1 MAKQPS
7 RDDPSKPKAHGYA
20 YKKQFYQSSEVAADY
35 DEHRFRTPKRQRR
48 NARKW
53 NAIQKALALAD
64 GVKTDRRSAL
74 RHRPFHRASW
84 RAPGYQVVG
93 SDISLEMMQ
102 QAAKLPSVQH
112 ANIAGYVRADAE
124 ALPFRSK
131 SADCL
136 MSIRFLFHVDPE
148 TRRRMLREF
157 GRVSRRWVIA
167 DYRHKY
173 SFRYG
178 VWKLSRMLGLTRRP
192 FERVSVKSMK
202 AEFEDAGLRVAKI
215 IRGAPL
221 AFRQVGGAG
230 RVRPHRSRRASPIKL
245 EGTQYA
251 DLEVTEK
258 LGEGKR
264 SMVYRANW
272 RGREVG
278 LKVYKPAAI
287 ANHARKHKLPLAEF
301 EHRRNKAFFEAR
313 GMSKYVAEPLGSS
326 SSPGFQ
332 MSLQECLDGEVYY
345 FAQRDHADFISPRFM
360 DDLAELVNL
369 SHEAQLYDIDLHAMN
384 VMVDR
389 QAGAPEAVRLQ
400 PDPVHRAAAES
411 LHRARAQAGVVRAR
425 IARPAQA
432 GALPQLRARGA
443 QAAQVLQGEQHVPG
457 LRRAGSA
464 RALRSAAGRCLRA

>member
-20 YKKQFYQSSEVAADY
+20 YKKQFYQSADVAADY

-53 NAIQKALALAD
+53 NAIQKALALTQ
-64 GVKTDRRSAL
+64 GVKTIIDLPCGTGRFTGNLA
-74 RHRPFHRASW
+74 RA
-84 RAPGYQVVG
+84 GYQVVG
-93 SDISLEMMQ
+93 SDISIEMMT
-102 QAAKLPSVQH
+102 QAAKLLSDT
-112 ANIAGYVRADAE
+112 NIAGYVRADAE
-124 ALPFRSK
+124 ALPFATK

-136 MSIRFLFHVDPE
+136 MSIRFLFHVDSE

-178 VWKLSRMLGLTRRP
+178 VWKLSRALGLTKRP

-202 AEFEDAGLRVAKI
+202 SEFEDAGLRVHEI
-215 IRGAPL
+215 IPVRRWLSDKWVVL
-221 AFRQVGGAG
+221 AEAG
-230 RVRPHRSRRASPIKL
+230 HVDPASLAVKL
-245 EGTQYA
+245 RETKYSGLA
-251 DLEVTEK
+251 VTEK

-264 SMVYRANW
+264 SVVYRARW
-272 RGREVG
+272 QGRDIG

-313 GMSKYVAEPLGSS
+313 GMAKYVAEPLGFIVE
-326 SSPGFQ
+326 PGFQ

-360 DDLAELVNL
+360 DDLAELVSL
-369 SHEAQLYDIDLHAMN
+369 SHEASLYDIDLHAMN

-389 QAGAPEAVRLQ
+389 KAGGPKLFDFNQIPFTERPQNPFIGLALKLGWLGRGSRDLRKLKRFTNYDRVERKLLKFYK
-400 PDPVHRAAAES
+400 ES
-411 LHRARAQAGVVRAR
+411 SHTT
-425 IARPAQA
+425 
-432 GALPQLRARGA
+432 
-443 QAAQVLQGEQHVPG
+443 
-457 LRRAGSA
+457 
-464 RALRSAAGRCLRA
+464 

>member
-7 RDDPSKPKAHGYA
+7 RDDPSKPKEHGYA

-35 DEHRFRTPKRQRR
+35 DEHRFRTPKRMRR

-53 NAIQKALALAD
+53 SAIQKALAMAEGMKTIVDLPCGTGRFTGHLA
-64 GVKTDRRSAL
+64 SA
-74 RHRPFHRASW
+74 
-84 RAPGYQVVG
+84 GYQVVG
-93 SDISLEMMQ
+93 SDISIEMMH
-102 QAAKLPSVQH
+102 QAAKLAVTRQH
-112 ANIAGYVRADAE
+112 RGYVRADAE
-124 ALPFRSK
+124 ALPFRTK

-202 AEFEDAGLRVAKI
+202 SEFEDAGLRVVKI
-215 IRGAPL
+215 IAVRRWLSDKWVVL
-221 AFRQVGGAG
+221 AESGHVDPDGSPSSSRA
-230 RVRPHRSRRASPIKL
+230 RSTRTS
-245 EGTQYA
+245 Q
-251 DLEVTEK
+251 VTEK

-264 SMVYRANW
+264 SVVYRARW

-301 EHRRNKAFFEAR
+301 EHRRNKAFFDAR
-313 GMSKYVAEPLGSS
+313 GMSKYVAEPLGFIVE
-326 SSPGFQ
+326 PGFQ
-332 MSLQECLDGEVYY
+332 MSLQECLEGEVYY

-360 DDLAELVNL
+360 EDLAELVSL
-369 SHEAQLYDIDLHAMN
+369 SHEAKLYDIDLHAMN

-389 QAGAPEAVRLQ
+389 QKGTPKLFDFNQIPFTERPQNPFVGLALKLGLLGRGSRDLRKLARFNNFERVERKLLKFYE
-400 PDPVHRAAAES
+400 ES
-411 LHRARAQAGVVRAR
+411 ST
-425 IARPAQA
+425 
-432 GALPQLRARGA
+432 
-443 QAAQVLQGEQHVPG
+443 PG
-457 LRRAGSA
+457 G
-464 RALRSAAGRCLRA
+464 

>member
-7 RDDPSKPKAHGYA
+7 RDDPSKPKQHGYE

-53 NAIQKALALAD
+53 AAIQKALALTN
-64 GVKTDRRSAL
+64 GVKTIVDLPCGTGRFTGNLA
-74 RHRPFHRASW
+74 RA
-84 RAPGYQVVG
+84 GYEVVG
-93 SDISLEMMQ
+93 SDISAEMMG

-112 ANIAGYVRADAE
+112 ENIRGYVRADAE
-124 ALPFRSK
+124 KLPFKSK
-131 SADCL
+131 STDCL
-136 MSIRFLFHVDPE
+136 VSIRFLFHVDPE

-178 VWKLSRMLGLTRRP
+178 VWKLTRALGLTKRP
-192 FERVSVKSMK
+192 FERVSVKSMT

-215 IRGAPL
+215 IPVRRGLSDKWVVL
-221 AFRQVGGAG
+221 AETGHVDPESLR
-230 RVRPHRSRRASPIKL
+230 IKL
-245 EGTQYA
+245 GGGEYA
-251 DLEVTEK
+251 DLEVKDK

-264 SMVYRANW
+264 SVVYRARW
-272 RGREVG
+272 RGRDVG

-287 ANHARKHKLPLAEF
+287 ARHARKHKLPLAEF
-301 EHRRNKAFFEAR
+301 EHRRNRAFFEAR
-313 GMSKYVAEPLGSS
+313 GMSKYVAEPIGFVVE
-326 SSPGFQ
+326 PGFQ

-345 FAQRDHADFISPRFM
+345 FAQRDHASFISPKFM

-369 SHEAQLYDIDLHAMN
+369 SHAAELYDIDLHAMN

-389 QAGAPEAVRLQ
+389 
-400 PDPVHRAAAES
+400 
-411 LHRARAQAGVVRAR
+411 
-425 IARPAQA
+425 
-432 GALPQLRARGA
+432 
-443 QAAQVLQGEQHVPG
+443 
-457 LRRAGSA
+457 RAGGPKLFDFNQIPFTERPQNPFVGLALKLGLLGRESRDLRKLA
-464 RALRSAAGRCLRA
+464 RFNNFDRVERKLLKFYQDGSSPA